1 MKYLKNAF
9 ELYVNS
15 SIHVSLAVVAFTL
28 ITIFE
33 HDLEIDYNFLFFIF
47 FASVSG
53 YNFVKYAGIAKLFH
67 LSLAKNL
74 RIIQVFSLLCFIAL
88 IYFTLKLS
96 LEVIIAGGIMGIF
109 TLFYAVPL
117 FGGGKNLRSLPGIK
131 IFIIAIVWGGSTVV
145 LPLINAGE
153 YLGFEAI
160 LDFLQRLFLVIVLT
174 LPFEIRDLDFDNE
187 ELGTIPQKL
196 GVSVTRI
203 FGSILIFLIFSIEL
217 FQKSFNSTEF
227 LAMMVMLGVTGFFLW
242 ISGRDQGKYFASFWV
257 EALPVFYLG
266 IYLIFRY
273 VLPQIPF

>member
-74 RIIQVFSLLCFIAL
+74 RIIQVFSLLCFIVL

-96 LEVIIAGGIMGIF
+96 LEVIIAGGIMGVF

-160 LDFLQRLFLVIVLT
+160 LDFLQRLFLVLVLT